1 MNNKTALIFG
11 VNGQDGSYLSEL
23 LLQKGYKSVYGV
35 IRRASINNTKER
47 LDLPMSKNNFYIL
60 EGDITDASSVS
71 DIIEDTQPDEV
82 YNLAAQSHVATSFK
96 QPAATWNINALGVQ
110 NILESIRRKKANSR
124 FYQASTSEM
133 FGSLIDSDGFQRE
146 TTELSPN
153 SPYAISKVAAHHNV
167 RLYREAYGIFACSGI
182 LFNHESPRRGEGF
195 VTRKISKYVAKLR
208 RETRR
213 IFDESLTAAQHHFG
227 VTASEQLWK
236 THVIEAAMNIGPLPL
251 GNLDAQR
258 DWGFAGDYV
267 EAMWLMLQQDT
278 PDDFVVSTGETYSVR
293 KFLDVAFNH
302 IGVSDW
308 SDFVMIDPAFIRPYE
323 VPLLRGDS
331 SKAREKLGWKP
342 KVNFEQLVK
351 MMVDND

>member
-110 NILESIRRKKANSR
+110 NILEAIRRKKANSR

-208 RETRR
+208 REALNLYNQEVEYNDNLGGD
-213 IFDESLTAAQHHFG
+213 INKDLYKLF
-227 VTASEQLWK
+227 
-236 THVIEAAMNIGPLPL
+236 VIEAAMNIGPLSL

-278 PDDFVVSTGETYSVR
+278 ADDFVVSTGETYSVR
-293 KFLDVAFNH
+293 KFLDVAFNY
-302 IGVSDW
+302 IDVADW
-308 SDFVMIDPAFIRPYE
+308 SNFVVVDPAFIRPYE

-331 SKAREKLGWKP
+331 TKAREKLGWKP

>member
-11 VNGQDGSYLSEL
+11 VNGQDGSYLSEFL
-23 LLQKGYKSVYGV
+23 LDKGYKQVHGV

-47 LDLPMSKNNFYIL
+47 LDLPMSKNNFYII

-110 NILESIRRKKANSR
+110 NILEAIRRKKANAR

-133 FGSLIDSDGFQRE
+133 FGSLIDDDGFQRE

-167 RLYREAYGIFACSGI
+167 RLYREAYHMFACSGI

-195 VTRKISKYVAKLR
+195 VTRKISKYVASVRKKVADLYKGGYTGFSVP
-208 RETRR
+208 EAVAEAL
-213 IFDESLTAAQHHFG
+213 DE
-227 VTASEQLWK
+227 
-236 THVIEAAMNIGPLPL
+236 IGPLKL

-258 DWGFAGDYV
+258 DWGFAGDYI
-267 EAMWLMLQQDT
+267 EAMWLMLQQDS
-278 PDDFVVSTGETYSVR
+278 PDDYVVATGETYSVR
-293 KFLDVAFNH
+293 QFLDAAFSH
-302 IGVSDW
+302 IGIDDW
-308 SDFVMIDPAFIRPYE
+308 KDFVVVDPAFIRPYE

-342 KVNFEQLVK
+342 RVNFKQLVQ

>member
-23 LLQKGYKSVYGV
+23 LIKKGYKEVHGV
-35 IRRASINNTKER
+35 IRRASVNNTNER
-47 LDLPMSKNNFYIL
+47 LGNIIIANNFHIL
-60 EGDITDASSVS
+60 EGDITDLSSVA
-71 DIIEDTQPDEV
+71 DIVDDTQPDEV

-96 QPAATWNINALGVQ
+96 QPAATWNSNAQGVQ
-110 NILESIRRKKANSR
+110 NILEAIRRKKSNAR

-133 FGSLIDSDGFQRE
+133 FGSIIDDDGYQRE

-153 SPYAISKVAAHHNV
+153 SPYAISKVAAHHLV

-195 VTRKISKYVAKLR
+195 VTRKITKYIANLNRKIFEILKAEAELDETPTAKVLAR
-208 RETRR
+208 
-213 IFDESLTAAQHHFG
+213 L
-227 VTASEQLWK
+227 ASDAVKE
-236 THVIEAAMNIGPLPL
+236 IGPLKL

-278 PDDFVVSTGETYSVR
+278 PDDYVVSTGEANTVR
-293 KFLDVAFNH
+293 TFLDVAFKH
-302 IGVSDW
+302 IGIDDW
-308 SDFVMIDPAFIRPYE
+308 SDFVVIDPAFIRPYE

-331 SKAREKLGWKP
+331 SKARERLGWKP
-342 KVNFEQLVK
+342 QTDFAGLVK
-351 MMVDND
+351 MMVENET

>member
-110 NILESIRRKKANSR
+110 NILEAIRRKKANSR

-195 VTRKISKYVAKLR
+195 VTRKISKYVANLKR
-208 RETRR
+208 AA
-213 IFDESLTAAQHHFG
+213 ESLAKDDNDI
-227 VTASEQLWK
+227 VKKELWK
-236 THVIEAAMNIGPLPL
+236 LYTIEASMNIGPLRL

-267 EAMWLMLQQDT
+267 EAMWMMLQQDT
-278 PDDFVVSTGETYSVR
+278 PDDFVVATGETYTIR
-293 KFLDVAFNH
+293 KLLDVAFSH
-302 IGVSDW
+302 IGIDDW
-308 SDFVMIDPAFIRPYE
+308 TDFVIVDPAFIRPYE
-323 VPLLRGDS
+323 VPLLKGDAT
-331 SKAREKLGWKP
+331 KAREKLGWKP